1 MACYAFFSPRLRH
14 ETTARVY
21 SYLELFQWIYE
32 ISLHGSLWSRLRGPD
47 SHVSYFSVACFSV
60 VGSQFCSPR
69 CLGDGK
75 AKAPET
81 QQKKVAST
89 WEQ

>member
-1 MACYAFFSPRLRH
+1 MKFLIGHSCRDCGAQIVMVL
-14 ETTARVY
+14 
-21 SYLELFQWIYE
+21 I
-32 ISLHGSLWSRLRGPD
+32 
-47 SHVSYFSVACFSV
+47 FSVACFSG
-60 VGSQFCSPR
+60 VGSQFCRPK

-89 WEQ
+89 QEQ